1 MKLLKKITILLC
13 FLSLIAFVSC
23 SAEDK
28 SGVKEKDNADGTE
41 ITGGGKSGNSGT
53 GGGSGTGGSAGT
65 GGGSGTGGTSE
76 TGEGSGTGG
85 TSETGGSTGTGGTSE
100 TGGSTGTGGTS
111 ETGGSTGTGGVTD
124 TTVTTEIGNFPPPAG
139 TYRDDNVWNEWK
151 NKNNDTKVSTDG
163 NTTTI
168 TGMSLGDSRGQRFGF
183 DISKWKKTIKDGK
196 DSKYEAV
203 DIVVETGYNFTDI
216 SIVYYYDSST
226 LEITFKSKKSKSS
239 TVDDCL
245 FKGTKISE

>member
-41 ITGGGKSGNSGT
+41 ITGGGKSGTSGT
-53 GGGSGTGGSAGT
+53 GGGT
-65 GGGSGTGGTSE
+65 E
-76 TGEGSGTGG
+76 
-85 TSETGGSTGTGGTSE
+85 
-100 TGGSTGTGGTS
+100 
-111 ETGGSTGTGGVTD
+111 
-124 TTVTTEIGNFPPPAG
+124 TTETGNFPPPAG
-139 TYRDDNVWNEWK
+139 TYRDDNVWNIWHDTSD
-151 NKNNDTKVSTDG
+151 DTKVSKLDE
-163 NTTTI
+163 NTTRI
-168 TGMSLGDSRGQRFGF
+168 TGRSKITSGNGGGQAFGF

-196 DSKYEAV
+196 ESKYEAV

-226 LEITFKSKKSKSS
+226 LEITFKSKSS
-239 TVDDCL
+239 SVDDCL

>member
-28 SGVKEKDNADGTE
+28 SGVIEKDNADGTE
-41 ITGGGKSGNSGT
+41 ITGGGKSGTSGT
-53 GGGSGTGGSAGT
+53 GGSAGTGGSTGTGGSAGTGGGTGTGGTSETGGSAGTGGGSETGEGSGTGGSAGTGEGSGTGGSAGT
-65 GGGSGTGGTSE
+65 GGGTE
-76 TGEGSGTGG
+76 
-85 TSETGGSTGTGGTSE
+85 
-100 TGGSTGTGGTS
+100 
-111 ETGGSTGTGGVTD
+111 
-124 TTVTTEIGNFPPPAG
+124 TTEIGNFPPPAG
-139 TYRDDNVWNEWK
+139 TYRDDNVFNLWHDTSD
-151 NKNNDTKVSTDG
+151 DTKVSKLDE
-163 NTTTI
+163 NTTRI
-168 TGMSLGDSRGQRFGF
+168 TGRSKITSGNGGGQLFGF

-196 DSKYEAV
+196 DSKSEAV

-226 LEITFKSKKSKSS
+226 LEITFKSKSS
-239 TVDDCL
+239 SVNDCL

>member
-53 GGGSGTGGSAGT
+53 GGGSGTGG
-65 GGGSGTGGTSE
+65 
-76 TGEGSGTGG
+76 

-100 TGGSTGTGGTS
+100 TGEGSGTGG
-111 ETGGSTGTGGVTD
+111 GTE
-124 TTVTTEIGNFPPPAG
+124 TTENGNFPPPAG
-139 TYRDDNVWNEWK
+139 TYRDDNVWNKWHDTSD
-151 NKNNDTKVSTDG
+151 DTKVSTVG
-163 NTTTI
+163 NTTKI
-168 TGMSLGDSRGQRFGF
+168 KGMSKKASSGGKGFGF
-183 DISKWKKTIKDGK
+183 DISKWKKTIKDRK
-196 DSKYEAV
+196 ESKSEAV

-226 LEITFKSKKSKSS
+226 LEITFKSKTKSG
-239 TVDDCL
+239 VDDCL
-245 FKGTKISE
+245 FKGKKISE

>member
-53 GGGSGTGGSAGT
+53 DGGSGTGGSAGT
-65 GGGSGTGGTSE
+65 GGGSGTGGSAG

-85 TSETGGSTGTGGTSE
+85 SAGTGEGSGTGG
-100 TGGSTGTGGTS
+100 GT
-111 ETGGSTGTGGVTD
+111 E
-124 TTVTTEIGNFPPPAG
+124 TTENGNFPPPAG
-139 TYRDDNVWNEWK
+139 TYRDDNVWNAWK
-151 NKNNDTKVSTDG
+151 DEKDDTKVSTVG
-163 NTTTI
+163 NTTKI
-168 TGMSLGDSRGQRFGF
+168 KGMSKRAGSGGQGFGF

-196 DSKYEAV
+196 DIKSEAV
-203 DIVVETGYNFTDI
+203 DIVVEQGYNFTDI

-226 LEITFKSKKSKSS
+226 LEITFKSESS
-239 TVDDCL
+239 SVDCL
-245 FKGTKISE
+245 FKGKKISE

>member
-53 GGGSGTGGSAGT
+53 GGSAGTGGTSET
-65 GGGSGTGGTSE
+65 GGGSGTGGTSG

-85 TSETGGSTGTGGTSE
+85 TSETGGSSGTGGE
-100 TGGSTGTGGTS
+100 T
-111 ETGGSTGTGGVTD
+111 E
-124 TTVTTEIGNFPPPAG
+124 TTEEGNFYPPFG
-139 TYRDDNVWNEWK
+139 DYKYREIGYSSSGEDLTI
-151 NKNNDTKVSTDG
+151 TKVSKVDE
-163 NTTTI
+163 NTTKI
-168 TGMSLGDSRGQRFGF
+168 KGHANSYGGAKRFDF

-196 DSKYEAV
+196 D
-203 DIVVETGYNFTDI
+203 I
-216 SIVYYYDSST
+216 
-226 LEITFKSKKSKSS
+226 KS
-239 TVDDCL
+239 
-245 FKGTKISE
+245 

>member
-53 GGGSGTGGSAGT
+53 GGSA
-65 GGGSGTGGTSE
+65 
-76 TGEGSGTGG
+76 GTGG
-85 TSETGGSTGTGGTSE
+85 TSETGGGTGTGGTSETGGGTGTGGTSE

-111 ETGGSTGTGGVTD
+111 ETGGSTGTGGVTE
-124 TTVTTEIGNFPPPAG
+124 TTENGNFPPPAG
-139 TYRDDNVWNEWK
+139 TYRDDNVWNIWHDTSD
-151 NKNNDTKVSTDG
+151 DTKVSKLDE
-163 NTTTI
+163 NTTRI
-168 TGMSLGDSRGQRFGF
+168 TGRSKITSGNGGGQAFGF

-196 DSKYEAV
+196 ESKSEAV
-203 DIVVETGYNFTDI
+203 DIIVETGYNFTDI

-226 LEITFKSKKSKSS
+226 LEITFKSKTKSS
-239 TVDDCL
+239 VDDCL
-245 FKGTKISE
+245 FKGKKISE

>member
-41 ITGGGKSGNSGT
+41 ITGGGKSGTSGTGGSSGT
-53 GGGSGTGGSAGT
+53 GGGT
-65 GGGSGTGGTSE
+65 E
-76 TGEGSGTGG
+76 TIEN
-85 TSETGGSTGTGGTSE
+85 
-100 TGGSTGTGGTS
+100 
-111 ETGGSTGTGGVTD
+111 
-124 TTVTTEIGNFPPPAG
+124 GNFPPPAG
-139 TYRDDNVWNEWK
+139 TYRDDNVWNIWHDTSD
-151 NKNNDTKVSTDG
+151 DTKVSKLDE
-163 NTTTI
+163 NTTRI
-168 TGMSLGDSRGQRFGF
+168 TGRSKITSGNGGGQLFGF

-196 DSKYEAV
+196 ESKSEAV

-226 LEITFKSKKSKSS
+226 LEITFKSKTRSG
-239 TVDDCL
+239 VDDCL
-245 FKGTKISE
+245 FKGKKISE

>member
-53 GGGSGTGGSAGT
+53 GG
-65 GGGSGTGGTSE
+65 
-76 TGEGSGTGG
+76 
-85 TSETGGSTGTGGTSE
+85 STGTGG
-100 TGGSTGTGGTS
+100 GT
-111 ETGGSTGTGGVTD
+111 E
-124 TTVTTEIGNFPPPAG
+124 TTETGNFPPPAG
-139 TYRDDNVWNEWK
+139 TYRDDIIWNEWEDE
-151 NKNNDTKVSTDG
+151 NDDTKVSTVG
-163 NTTTI
+163 NTTKI
-168 TGMSLGDSRGQRFGF
+168 KGIALGDNGYRFDF

-196 DSKYEAV
+196 NIKSEA
-203 DIVVETGYNFTDI
+203 IVEIDYGYKDI

-226 LEITFKSKKSKSS
+226 LEITFKS
-239 TVDDCL
+239 VDSVKDCL
-245 FKGTKISE
+245 FKGTKQP

>member
-28 SGVKEKDNADGTE
+28 SGVKEKDNTDGTE

-53 GGGSGTGGSAGT
+53 GGSAGT
-65 GGGSGTGGTSE
+65 GEGSGTGGTSE

-85 TSETGGSTGTGGTSE
+85 GTE
-100 TGGSTGTGGTS
+100 
-111 ETGGSTGTGGVTD
+111 
-124 TTVTTEIGNFPPPAG
+124 TTEIGNFPPPAG
-139 TYRDDNVWNEWK
+139 TYRDDNVWNIWHDTSD
-151 NKNNDTKVSTDG
+151 DTKVSKLDE
-163 NTTTI
+163 NTTRI
-168 TGMSLGDSRGQRFGF
+168 TGRSKITSGNGGGQAFGF

-196 DSKYEAV
+196 ESKYEAV

-226 LEITFKSKKSKSS
+226 LEITFKSKTRSG
-239 TVDDCL
+239 VDDCL
-245 FKGTKISE
+245 FKGKKISE

>member
-41 ITGGGKSGNSGT
+41 ITGG
-53 GGGSGTGGSAGT
+53 SAGT
-65 GGGSGTGGTSE
+65 GGGSGTGG
-76 TGEGSGTGG
+76 GT
-85 TSETGGSTGTGGTSE
+85 E
-100 TGGSTGTGGTS
+100 
-111 ETGGSTGTGGVTD
+111 
-124 TTVTTEIGNFPPPAG
+124 TTEEGNFYPPFG
-139 TYRDDNVWNEWK
+139 DYKYREIGYSSSGEDLTI
-151 NKNNDTKVSTDG
+151 TKVSKVDE
-163 NTTTI
+163 NTTKI
-168 TGMSLGDSRGQRFGF
+168 KGHANSYGGAKRFDF

-196 DSKYEAV
+196 DIKSEAIEIK
-203 DIVVETGYNFTDI
+203 DNDNGYKDI

-226 LEITFKSKKSKSS
+226 LEITLKSNYG
-239 TVDDCL
+239 TDFL

>member
-1 MKLLKKITILLC
+1 MFLIKIKECSMKLLKKITILLC

-41 ITGGGKSGNSGT
+41 ITGGGKSG
-53 GGGSGTGGSAGT
+53 GSGTGGST
-65 GGGSGTGGTSE
+65 
-76 TGEGSGTGG
+76 GTGG

-111 ETGGSTGTGGVTD
+111 ETGGSTGTGGGTE
-124 TTVTTEIGNFPPPAG
+124 TTETGNFPPPAG
-139 TYRDDNVWNEWK
+139 TYRDDNVWNAWK
-151 NKNNDTKVSTDG
+151 DEKDDTKVSTVG
-163 NTTTI
+163 NTTKI
-168 TGMSLGDSRGQRFGF
+168 KGIALGDGGKRFDF

-196 DSKYEAV
+196 NIKSEA
-203 DIVVETGYNFTDI
+203 IVEKDNDNGYKDI

-226 LEITFKSKKSKSS
+226 LEITFKSDDSVK
-239 TVDDCL
+239 DCL
-245 FKGTKISE
+245 FKGTKQP

>member
-53 GGGSGTGGSAGT
+53 GGGAGTGEGSGTGGSAGT
-65 GGGSGTGGTSE
+65 GEGSGTGGGSG

-85 TSETGGSTGTGGTSE
+85 GTETIE
-100 TGGSTGTGGTS
+100 N
-111 ETGGSTGTGGVTD
+111 
-124 TTVTTEIGNFPPPAG
+124 GNFPPPAG
-139 TYRDDNVWNEWK
+139 TYRDDNVWNIWHDTSD
-151 NKNNDTKVSTDG
+151 DTKVSKLDE
-163 NTTTI
+163 NTTRI
-168 TGMSLGDSRGQRFGF
+168 TGRSKITSGNGGGQAFGF

-196 DSKYEAV
+196 ESKSEAV
-203 DIVVETGYNFTDI
+203 DMVVETGYNFTDI

-226 LEITFKSKKSKSS
+226 LEITFKSKTTSS
-239 TVDDCL
+239 VDDCL
-245 FKGTKISE
+245 FKGKKISE

>member
-41 ITGGGKSGNSGT
+41 ITGGGKSGN
-53 GGGSGTGGSAGT
+53 AGT
-65 GGGSGTGGTSE
+65 GGGAG

-85 TSETGGSTGTGGTSE
+85 GAGTGEGTGTGGGAG
-100 TGGSTGTGGTS
+100 TGEGSGTGGGT
-111 ETGGSTGTGGVTD
+111 ETTIT
-124 TTVTTEIGNFPPPAG
+124 GNFPPPAG

-151 NKNNDTKVSTDG
+151 DKNDDTKVSTDG
-163 NTTTI
+163 NTTKI
-168 TGMSLGDSRGQRFGF
+168 TGMSKKASSGGQRFGF

-196 DSKYEAV
+196 ESKSEAV
-203 DIVVETGYNFTDI
+203 DIVVEQGYNFTDI

-226 LEITFKSKKSKSS
+226 LEITFKSKTRSG
-239 TVDDCL
+239 VDDCL
-245 FKGTKISE
+245 FKGKKISE

>member
-28 SGVKEKDNADGTE
+28 SGVKEKDNADGPE

-53 GGGSGTGGSAGT
+53 GGTSETGGGAGT
-65 GGGSGTGGTSE
+65 GGGTE
-76 TGEGSGTGG
+76 
-85 TSETGGSTGTGGTSE
+85 
-100 TGGSTGTGGTS
+100 
-111 ETGGSTGTGGVTD
+111 
-124 TTVTTEIGNFPPPAG
+124 TTETGNFPPPAG
-139 TYRDDNVWNEWK
+139 TYRDDNVWNTWHDTSD
-151 NKNNDTKVSTDG
+151 DTKVSKLDE
-163 NTTTI
+163 NTTRIKGRSKI
-168 TGMSLGDSRGQRFGF
+168 TSGNGGGQAFGF

-196 DSKYEAV
+196 DIKSDAV
-203 DIVVETGYNFTDI
+203 DIVVEQGYNFTDI

-226 LEITFKSKKSKSS
+226 LEITFKSGG
-239 TVDDCL
+239 DDCL